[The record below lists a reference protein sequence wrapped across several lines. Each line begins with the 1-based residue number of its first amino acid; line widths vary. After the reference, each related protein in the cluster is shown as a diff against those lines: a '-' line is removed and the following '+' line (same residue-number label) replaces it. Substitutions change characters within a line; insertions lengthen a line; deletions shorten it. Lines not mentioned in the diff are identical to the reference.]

1 MAVFDPGRAFKGF
14 PEAVRSFSTVE
25 CVNPT
30 HLDPIHP
37 QNHTFPPL
45 FCFLFLPEIP
55 TSAKLIST
63 FLANGGSFEFF
74 SLFHEIRHEEL
85 VSTNS
90 GEVQGAQE
98 SQVMSKYVSKPCP
111 EVVLGGWG
119 KALISLKYILLCF
132 RNLAFGMDV

>member
-1 MAVFDPGRAFKGF
+1 MAVLDPGRAFKGF

-74 SLFHEIRHEEL
+74 SLFHEIRHEKL
-85 VSTNS
+85 VSTKLGRGPGRTGESSYVKICFKTLS
-90 GEVQGAQE
+90 G
-98 SQVMSKYVSKPCP
+98 
-111 EVVLGGWG
+111 GG
-119 KALISLKYILLCF
+119 
-132 RNLAFGMDV
+132 LAGGG